1 MAEKNN
7 TEVKKKTPASTNGVV
22 IADRGARKGIAALE
36 NSNKNWRLMC
46 IVLAVVAIFTSTN
59 FVFGLLGMKPK
70 LYVQSSSGETL
81 RLEELPRIPITDTRL
96 ASFADEAS
104 KSILAL
110 NFSVLNDQL
119 QSARKYFDQISYD
132 NVLKQLKDSNYIR
145 NVVENNMIVAMTAL
159 PDFFQTNK
167 RLATLKDGSTVA
179 RVRRAYSM
187 QEQSGTSVAT
197 RYAIVTLDVQNTNDY
212 EFNTWGLFVRKFEVR
227 FYSPLDFE
235 KMKKDERRNNNG

>member
-1 MAEKNN
+1 
-7 TEVKKKTPASTNGVV
+7 
-22 IADRGARKGIAALE
+22 
-36 NSNKNWRLMC
+36 MC

-119 QSARKYFDQISYD
+119 SSARKYFDQISYD

>member
-1 MAEKNN
+1 
-7 TEVKKKTPASTNGVV
+7 
-22 IADRGARKGIAALE
+22 
-36 NSNKNWRLMC
+36 MC

-179 RVRRAYSM
+179 RVRRAFSL

-235 KMKKDERRNNNG
+235 KMKKEERRNNNG

>member
-1 MAEKNN
+1 MAEKQLE
-7 TEVKKKTPASTNGVV
+7 TKKRTPASTGGVL

-36 NSNKNWRLMC
+36 SSNKNWRLMC
-46 IVLAVVAIFTSTN
+46 IILAVVTALTSTN
-59 FVFGLLGMKPK
+59 FIFGLLGMKPK

-96 ASFADEAS
+96 ASFADEAT
-104 KSILAL
+104 KSMLAL

-119 QSARKYFDQISYD
+119 QSARKYYDQISYD

-167 RLATLKDGSTVA
+167 RLATLKDGSTIA

-187 QEQSGTSVAT
+187 QEQSGTTVST

-212 EFNTWGLFVRKFEVR
+212 EFNTWGLFIRKFEVR
-227 FYSPLDFE
+227 FFSPLEFE
-235 KMKKDERRNNNG
+235 KMKKDERKHNNG

>member
-1 MAEKNN
+1 MADRQLE
-7 TEVKKKTPASTNGVV
+7 TKKKTPASTGGIV

-46 IVLAVVAIFTSTN
+46 IILAVVTALTSTN
-59 FVFGLLGMKPK
+59 FIFGLLGMKPK

-96 ASFADEAS
+96 ASFADEAT
-104 KSILAL
+104 KSMLAL

-119 QSARKYFDQISYD
+119 QSARKYYDQISYD

-167 RLATLKDGSTVA
+167 RLATLKDGSTIA

-187 QEQSGTSVAT
+187 QEQSGTTVST

-212 EFNTWGLFVRKFEVR
+212 EFNTWGLFIRKFEVR
-227 FYSPLDFE
+227 FFSPLEFE
-235 KMKKDERRNNNG
+235 KMKKDERKHNNG

>member
-1 MAEKNN
+1 MSEKQ
-7 TEVKKKTPASTNGVV
+7 TETKKKTPASTGGVV

-46 IVLAVVAIFTSTN
+46 IILAVVTALTSTN
-59 FVFGLLGMKPK
+59 FIFGLLGMKPK

-96 ASFADEAS
+96 ASFADEAT
-104 KSILAL
+104 KSMLAL

-119 QSARKYFDQISYD
+119 QSARKYYDQISYD

-167 RLATLKDGSTVA
+167 RLATLKDGSTIA

-187 QEQSGTSVAT
+187 QEQSGTTVST

-212 EFNTWGLFVRKFEVR
+212 EFNTWGLFIRKFEVR
-227 FYSPLDFE
+227 FFSPLEFE
-235 KMKKDERRNNNG
+235 KMKKDERKHNNG

>member
-1 MAEKNN
+1 MAEKT
-7 TEVKKKTPASTNGVV
+7 TEAKKKTPASTNGVV

-96 ASFADEAS
+96 ASFGDEAT

-110 NFSVLNDQL
+110 NFSVLSDQL

-145 NVVENNMIVAMTAL
+145 NVMENNMIVAMTAL

-167 RLATLKDGSTVA
+167 RLGVLKDGSTVA

-187 QEQSGTSVAT
+187 QEQSGTTINT

-212 EFNTWGLFVRKFEVR
+212 EFNTWGLFIRKFEVR
-227 FYSPLDFE
+227 FYSPLEFE
-235 KMKKDERRNNNG
+235 KMQKEERRRTNG